1 MKSPMASS
9 HLGCESRR
17 SEIAMIP
24 HTTKRSIPRVAH
36 SGPLRLLAL
45 AATAL
50 TLTALATATVHGQEN
65 STPLSKVERLNRA
78 PVSKEVL
85 RVQLPRPVVA
95 KLPNGLTLLLLEDH
109 KLPTV
114 TFIMWI
120 RPGQL
125 ADPPGLPGLA
135 SFTADMLR
143 EGTERRSSLA
153 IAAEAD
159 SLGAT
164 LGANARFGASYSVA
178 NAAGLAESAPQLL
191 DLLSD
196 IVLHPAFP
204 PAELAS
210 YKQREIAALEQR
222 LANPVFL
229 GQRTFRQVLY
239 GDGPLAMASPTRDSI
254 AQVTPED
261 LKRFHD
267 QHYRPGNTIL
277 GAIGD
282 FKAGDMRGLIEK
294 YFAAWSGAAEPPISL
309 ATKGGEPQPA
319 AITLVDRPRSV
330 QTYIIGG
337 TRGIRRTD
345 PEYYS
350 LQVMNQILGGGPQAR
365 LFLDLREEHGYTYG
379 AYSNFNAEIY
389 PGDWLA
395 AAAVRTPVTD
405 GSMTQFVYQFKRISS
420 EAVPQSEL
428 EDARHAIVA
437 SFALSLE
444 QPARLLDNWMT
455 VQYYGLPADYW
466 DQYPDRIA
474 AVDAA
479 AVQTAARK
487 FVDLAHIQWICV
499 GDRRQIQE
507 TLAKYGPVTVVDAEG
522 KAEK

>member
-1 MKSPMASS
+1 MMRTA
-9 HLGCESRR
+9 
-17 SEIAMIP
+17 A
-24 HTTKRSIPRVAH
+24 VAA
-36 SGPLRLLAL
+36 LMLTVL
-45 AATAL
+45 AAS
-50 TLTALATATVHGQEN
+50 TVRSQEKT
-65 STPLSKVERLNRA
+65 TPLSKVERLDRA

-85 RVQLPRPVVA
+85 RVRLPRPLVA

-114 TFIMWI
+114 AFTMWI

-125 ADPPGLPGLA
+125 ADPSDLPGLA

-164 LGANARFGASYSVA
+164 LGANARFGASYTVV
-178 NAAGLAESAPQLL
+178 NAAGLSDSASQLL

-196 IVLHPAFP
+196 IVLHPAFA
-204 PAELAS
+204 PAELVS
-210 YKQREIAALEQR
+210 YKQRQMAALEQR

-229 GQRTFRQVLY
+229 GQKAFRQVLY
-239 GDGPLAMASPTRDSI
+239 GGGPLAMASPTRDSI
-254 AQVTPED
+254 GRVTAED

-267 QHYRPGNTIL
+267 QHYRPANTIL
-277 GAIGD
+277 GVIGD
-282 FKAGDMRGLIEK
+282 FKTADMRVLIEK
-294 YFAAWSGAAEPPISL
+294 YFTAWSGAAERPLSFAERTEPPS
-309 ATKGGEPQPA
+309 AR
-319 AITLVDRPRSV
+319 ITLVDRPGSV

-337 TRGIRRTD
+337 SRGIRRTD
-345 PEYYS
+345 PAYYS
-350 LQVMNQILGGGPQAR
+350 LQVMNQVLGGGPQAR

-379 AYSNFNAEIY
+379 AYSNFSAEIY
-389 PGDWLA
+389 PGEWLA

-405 GSMTQFVYQFKRISS
+405 GSMTQFVYQFKRMSS
-420 EAVPQSEL
+420 EPVPQSEL
-428 EDARHAIVA
+428 DDARHAIVA

-466 DQYPDRIA
+466 DQYADHIA
-474 AVDAA
+474 AVDPAGVEAA
-479 AVQTAARK
+479 ARR
-487 FVDLAHIQWICV
+487 FVDLTHMQWVCV

-507 TLAKYGPVTVVDAEG
+507 SLAKYGPVTVVDADG
-522 KAEK
+522 RSQN

>member
-1 MKSPMASS
+1 M
-9 HLGCESRR
+9 
-17 SEIAMIP
+17 
-24 HTTKRSIPRVAH
+24 TNDVSISGAH
-36 SGPLRLLAL
+36 SITLRRLAL
-45 AATAL
+45 AAAAL
-50 TLTALATATVHGQEN
+50 TLTALVAPAVRGQEK

-85 RVQLPRPVVA
+85 RVRLPRPTVT
-95 KLPNGLTLLLLEDH
+95 KLPNGLTLLLLENH

-114 TFIMWI
+114 AFTVWI

-125 ADPPGLPGLA
+125 ADPSDLPGLA

-143 EGTERRSSLA
+143 EGTERRSSVA

-164 LGANARFGASYSVA
+164 LGANARFGASYTVV
-178 NAAGLAESAPQLL
+178 NAAGLADNASQLL

-204 PAELAS
+204 PAELVS
-210 YKQREIAALEQR
+210 YKQRETAALEQR
-222 LANPVFL
+222 LANPAFL

-239 GDGPLAMASPTRDSI
+239 GDGPLAVGSPTVDSI
-254 AQVTPED
+254 AKVTAED
-261 LKRFHD
+261 LKRFYD
-267 QHYRPGNTIL
+267 QHYRPGNAIL

-282 FKAGDMRGLIEK
+282 FKTADMQELIGK
-294 YFAAWSGAAEPPISL
+294 YVAAWSGAAEPPVSL
-309 ATKGGEPQPA
+309 AAKGEPQPTR
-319 AITLVDRPRSV
+319 ITLVDRPGSV

-350 LQVMNQILGGGPQAR
+350 LQMMNQILGGGPQAR

-405 GSMTQFVYQFKRISS
+405 GSMTQFLYQFKRMSG
-420 EAVPQSEL
+420 EPVPQSEL
-428 EDARHAIVA
+428 EDARHAIAA

-455 VQYYGLPADYW
+455 VQYYGLPSDYW
-466 DQYPDRIA
+466 DQYADRITT
-474 AVDAA
+474 VDAA
-479 AVQTAARK
+479 AVQAAARK
-487 FVDLAHIQWICV
+487 FVDLAHMQWICV

>member
-1 MKSPMASS
+1 M
-9 HLGCESRR
+9 
-17 SEIAMIP
+17 
-24 HTTKRSIPRVAH
+24 TNDVSISGAH
-36 SGPLRLLAL
+36 SITLRSLAL
-45 AATAL
+45 AGAAL
-50 TLTALATATVHGQEN
+50 TLTALVASAVRGQEK

-85 RVQLPRPVVA
+85 RVRLPRPTVT
-95 KLPNGLTLLLLEDH
+95 KLPNGLTLLLLENH

-114 TFIMWI
+114 AFTVWI

-125 ADPPGLPGLA
+125 ADPSDLPGLA

-143 EGTERRSSLA
+143 EGTERRSSVA

-164 LGANARFGASYSVA
+164 LGANARFGASYTVV
-178 NAAGLAESAPQLL
+178 NAAGLADNAPQLL

-204 PAELAS
+204 PAELVS
-210 YKQREIAALEQR
+210 YKQRETAALEQR
-222 LANPVFL
+222 LANPAFL

-239 GDGPLAMASPTRDSI
+239 GDGPLAVASPNLDSI
-254 AQVTPED
+254 AKVTPED
-261 LKRFHD
+261 LKRFYD
-267 QHYRPGNTIL
+267 QHYRPGNAIL

-282 FKAGDMRGLIEK
+282 FKTADMQELIGK
-294 YFAAWSGAAEPPISL
+294 YVASWSGAAEPPASL
-309 ATKGGEPQPA
+309 AAKGEPQPTR
-319 AITLVDRPRSV
+319 ITLVDRPGSV

-350 LQVMNQILGGGPQAR
+350 LQMMNQILGGGPQAR

-405 GSMTQFVYQFKRISS
+405 GSMTQFLFQFKRMTS
-420 EAVPQSEL
+420 EPVPQSEL
-428 EDARHAIVA
+428 DDARHAIAA

-455 VQYYGLPADYW
+455 VQYYGLPSDYW
-466 DQYPDRIA
+466 DRYADRIT

-487 FVDLAHIQWICV
+487 FVDLAHMQWICV

>member
-1 MKSPMASS
+1 M
-9 HLGCESRR
+9 
-17 SEIAMIP
+17 
-24 HTTKRSIPRVAH
+24 TTDVSIPGAAH
-36 SGPLRLLAL
+36 SIALRRLAL
-45 AATAL
+45 TAAAL
-50 TLTALATATVHGQEN
+50 TLTALVASAVRGQEKT
-65 STPLSKVERLNRA
+65 TPLSKVERLNRA
-78 PVSKEVL
+78 PVSKDVL
-85 RVQLPRPVVA
+85 RVRLPRPTVT
-95 KLPNGLTLLLLEDH
+95 KLPNGLTLLLLENH

-114 TFIMWI
+114 AFTVWI

-125 ADPPGLPGLA
+125 ADPGDLPGLA

-143 EGTERRSSLA
+143 EGTERRSSVA

-164 LGANARFGASYSVA
+164 LGANARFGASYTVV
-178 NAAGLAESAPQLL
+178 NATGLADNAPQLL

-210 YKQREIAALEQR
+210 YKQRETAALEQR
-222 LANPVFL
+222 LANPAFL

-239 GDGPLAMASPTRDSI
+239 GEGPLAVGSPTPDSI
-254 AQVTPED
+254 AKVTPED
-261 LKRFHD
+261 LKRFYN
-267 QHYRPGNTIL
+267 QHYRPGNAIL

-282 FKAGDMRGLIEK
+282 FKTADMQGLIEK
-294 YFAAWSGAAEPPISL
+294 YLASWSGAAEPPLSL
-309 ATKGGEPQPA
+309 AAKGEPQPA
-319 AITLVDRPRSV
+319 RITLVDRPGSV

-337 TRGIRRTD
+337 SRGIRRTD

-350 LQVMNQILGGGPQAR
+350 LQMMNQILGGGAQAR

-405 GSMTQFVYQFKRISS
+405 GSMTQFVYQFKRMSS
-420 EAVPQSEL
+420 EPVAPSEL

-444 QPARLLDNWMT
+444 QPARLLDYWMT
-455 VQYYGLPADYW
+455 VQYYGLPSDYW
-466 DQYPDRIA
+466 DQYADHIT

-479 AVQTAARK
+479 AVQAAARK
-487 FVDLAHIQWICV
+487 FVDLAHMQWICV
-499 GDRRQIQE
+499 GDRRLIQE
-507 TLAKYGPVTVVDAEG
+507 ALAKYGPVSVVDAEG
-522 KAEK
+522 NAEK